1 MDFNLSEDH
10 SLLKDMVA
18 RFVREKYTFETRDK
32 IIKSDV
38 GYSPEIWAEMAELG
52 LVAAV
57 LPESAGGLGG
67 TGLDIMVVMEELGRG
82 IVVEPYIA
90 TAVLG
95 AGLLAEEA
103 ASGRGPGLLD
113 DVVAGSKIIALAHM
127 EAGARYND
135 QRVNAALEKAGD
147 GFKLTGAKSVIL
159 NGAEADTLI
168 VSAKGP
174 EGLALVLV
182 DKGADGMT
190 VRGFKTHDGG
200 RAAEISF
207 DGVAVSADDVL
218 LSGADAE
225 AALGRALAR
234 GTFAVCAESIG
245 VMEAARD
252 ATLEYLRTR
261 TQFGVPIGKFQAL
274 QHRLVDVCLEIEQ
287 ARSIVLLAATN
298 LQHDAAERDKAV
310 SAAKSLIGRVGRL
323 VAEEAVQMHGGIG
336 VTWEF
341 SVAHMAKRLIMIDH
355 HFGDTDHH
363 LERFQKLS
371 AA

>member
-18 RFVREKYTFETRDK
+18 RFVREKYGFETRDK
-32 IIKSDV
+32 IIKSDT
-38 GYSPEIWAEMAELG
+38 GYSPEIWAELCELG

-103 ASGRGPGLLD
+103 VGGRGPGMLD
-113 DVVAGSKIIALAHM
+113 DVVAGGKLLALAHG
-127 EAGARYND
+127 EPGKRYNVGNID
-135 QRVNAALEKAGD
+135 TRFD
-147 GFKLTGAKSVIL
+147 GGSLTGAKSVVL

-168 VSAKGP
+168 VSANGP
-174 EGLALVLV
+174 DGLTLVLV
-182 DKGADGMT
+182 DKGADGLS

-207 DGVAVSADDVL
+207 DGVKVSADDVL
-218 LSGADAE
+218 MSGADAE

-234 GTFAVCAESIG
+234 GTFAVCAESLG

-298 LQHDAAERDKAV
+298 LEKDAAERDRTV
-310 SAAKSLIGRVGRL
+310 SAAKSLIGRTGRL
-323 VAEEAVQMHGGIG
+323 TAEEAVQMHGGIG

-355 HFGDTDHH
+355 HFGDTDYH
-363 LERFQKLS
+363 LKRFQTLS